1 MINDLFDQPIKNDPK
16 TINQISFTG
25 NLGDENNRVMFFIVE
40 EAKET
45 ILNFLQGT
53 VKVLYFYFI

>member
-25 NLGDENNRVMFFIVE
+25 NLGGENNRVMFFIVE